1 MIRIARFAPALCAL
15 LLGITSTQICH
26 AAETADVPLD
36 HYYGFQPL
44 EIVKLSDR
52 AHSLQAGDFNHDG
65 LNDVVAVDN
74 SKNRITILL
83 QRSKKVDP
91 TTAQSTDQVNQV
103 EDSLR
108 FETRHLPVD
117 RDIQALCSGDFN
129 GDGRTDLA
137 HFGEPDRLT
146 IRYQPESGVW
156 KDTKELRLPEI
167 QPKAFAINSGD
178 LNGDKKT
185 DLVALGKTA
194 TYVILQKTDGT
205 LADPIMI
212 RNTSPSLGL
221 AMIADLNGDG
231 RDDLFTQATDD
242 QKQPFCIRLQNAEGK
257 LGPELRFR
265 LEEPRGIVLQDMDG
279 KPGAEILAIDSR
291 TNRVRM
297 FNIEQKSGSKTPGGD
312 DEKLGRIVQYGY
324 GSSESGDRDLEIG
337 DVDGDGKADVV
348 VSDPDKAQ
356 IVVFLQKNKE
366 LDLGT
371 SYPSFLGASQLRL
384 SDVDGDKTAEV
395 IVFSSKENSVGISKF
410 ENGRLGFPKNIDTT
424 GEVKVF
430 EVVDLNGDGK
440 DELVVVTKDAAGKGR
455 GAAKYL
461 VTPLSRESDGSWKPT
476 KLKGKDSIEVE
487 LKGDPQRMVKVDA
500 NLDGKSDLL
509 LTYDGGKAPKLL
521 LQKDG
526 ELVAESET
534 GGIQLGEVRAG
545 AVSNGQLEKPVFLVA
560 QGNFARSMSLDPQNK
575 WQVLDQY
582 NAGEA
587 NSRVEGA
594 ATLDMDGQPGN
605 EIVLV
610 DTGSNKIRIF
620 RKSMSG
626 YTSWRELELAPF
638 QYRGL
643 KVADLNDDGR
653 QDLVLAGPGRFAV
666 VYAGQAEYKL
676 QELASFESKL
686 KDVFLMD
693 LVAGDLNNDGIPDV
707 AVFDARTHLIEILA
721 YQREK
726 GQLVHGIQFKV
737 FESKSF
743 QRSSDSGFQPRE
755 GAVADVTGDKL
766 PDLLLLSHDRLLVY
780 PQDNGETPAASAAAG
795 K

>member
-1 MIRIARFAPALCAL
+1 MIKTALSVSCAL
-15 LLGITSTQICH
+15 VLGLHSAHTVQ
-26 AAETADVPLD
+26 AAEAAEVPLD

-65 LNDVVAVDN
+65 LTDVVAVDN

-91 TTAQSTDQVNQV
+91 TTHTSDQVNHI

-129 GDGRTDLA
+129 GDGRTDIA

-156 KDTKELRLPEI
+156 KETKELRLPEI
-167 QPKAFAINSGD
+167 QGKPFAINAGD

-194 TYVILQKTDGT
+194 TYVLLQKPDGT
-205 LADPIMI
+205 LADPIVL
-212 RNTSPSLGL
+212 RNTSQQLGL

-242 QKQPFCIRLQNAEGK
+242 QKQPFCIRLQNAENK

-279 KPGAEILAIDSR
+279 QPGAEILAIDSR

-297 FNIEQKSGSKTPGGD
+297 FDIEQKTGSDG
-312 DEKLGRIVQYGY
+312 EKLGRIVQYGY
-324 GSSESGDRDLEIG
+324 GSSDSGDRDLEVADI
-337 DVDGDGKADVV
+337 DGDGEADIA

-356 IVVFLQKNKE
+356 VVIFLQKNKE

-384 SDVDGDKTAEV
+384 ADLDGDKTAEV
-395 IVFSSKENSVGISKF
+395 VVFSPKENTIGVSKF
-410 ENGRLGFPKNIDTT
+410 ENGRLGFPKSIDTT
-424 GEVKVF
+424 GEIKVF
-430 EVVDLNGDGK
+430 ELIELTGDAK
-440 DELVVVTKDAAGKGR
+440 DELVIVTKDAGGRNR
-455 GAAKYL
+455 GASKYL
-461 VTPLSRESDGSWKPT
+461 VSALSRESDGSWMPL
-476 KLKGKDSIEVE
+476 KLKGQDNLEVE

-500 NLDGKSDLL
+500 NQDGKSDLL
-509 LTYDGGKAPKLL
+509 LTFDGKAPKLIMQRETGAL
-521 LQKDG
+521 T
-526 ELVAESET
+526 AETEA
-534 GGIQLGEVRAG
+534 GGIQLGEARSGSVF
-545 AVSNGQLEKPVFLVA
+545 NGQLDKPVFLVA
-560 QGNFARSMSLDPQNK
+560 QGNFVRSMSLDDQNK
-575 WQVLDQY
+575 WRVVDQF
-582 NAGEA
+582 NAGES
-587 NSRVEGA
+587 NSRIEGA

-605 EIVLV
+605 EVVLV
-610 DTGSNKIRIF
+610 DTGANKIRIF
-620 RKSMSG
+620 RKSPTG
-626 YTSWRELELAPF
+626 YSAWRELELGPF

-643 KVADLNDDGR
+643 KVADLNDDGK
-653 QDLVLAGPGRFAV
+653 QDLILAGPGRFAV
-666 VYAGQAEYKL
+666 VYAGLSEFKL

-693 LVAGDLNNDGIPDV
+693 LVAGDLNNDGKPDV
-707 AVFDARTHLIEILA
+707 AVFDSRTHLIEILA
-721 YQREK
+721 YQGEK
-726 GQLVHGIQFKV
+726 GLVHAIQFKV

-755 GAVADVTGDKL
+755 GIIADVTGDKL
-766 PDLLLLSHDRLLVY
+766 PDLILLSHDRLLVY
-780 PQDNGETPAASAAAG
+780 PQDSGDTPPASAAGG

>member
-1 MIRIARFAPALCAL
+1 MIRFALRRPGLCAL
-15 LLGITSTQICH
+15 VLSLLSAPLCG
-26 AAETADVPLD
+26 AAETTEVPLD

-52 AHSLQAGDFNHDG
+52 AHSLQAGDFNNDG
-65 LNDVVAVDN
+65 LIDVVAVDN
-74 SKNRITILL
+74 SKNRITLLL
-83 QRSKKVDP
+83 QRSKKIDP
-91 TTAQSTDQVNQV
+91 TTHSSDQVNQI

-117 RDIQALCSGDFN
+117 RDIQALCMGDFN
-129 GDGRTDLA
+129 GDGRIDLA

-156 KDTKELRLPEI
+156 KDSKELRLPEI

-178 LNGDKKT
+178 LNGDKRT
-185 DLVALGKTA
+185 DLVALGKSA
-194 TYVILQKTDGT
+194 TYVILQKEDGT
-205 LADPIMI
+205 LADPVVL

-242 QKQPFCIRLQNAEGK
+242 QKQPFCIRLQNGEGK

-297 FNIEQKSGSKTPGGD
+297 FSIEQKGSTAKGAGG

-324 GSSESGDRDLEIG
+324 GGAESGDRDLEIA
-337 DVDGDGKADVV
+337 DVDGDGRPDVV

-356 IVVFLQKNKE
+356 VVVFLQKEKE

-384 SDVDGDKTAEV
+384 SDIDGDKAAEV
-395 IVFSSKENSVGISKF
+395 VVFSSKENSIGISKF
-410 ENGRLGFPKNIDTT
+410 EDGRLGFPKNVETT
-424 GEVKVF
+424 GELKAF
-430 EVVDLNGDGK
+430 EMVDLNGDGK
-440 DELVVVTKDAAGKGR
+440 DELVVVTKDSAGRGR
-455 GAAKYL
+455 GASKYN
-461 VTPLSRESDGSWKPT
+461 VSVFMRGADGKWGNPPSPKPV
-476 KLKGKDSIEVE
+476 EVE
-487 LKGDPQRMVKVDA
+487 LKGDPHRMVKVDA
-500 NLDGKSDLL
+500 NLDGKWDLL

-526 ELVAESET
+526 ELLPEAES

-545 AVSNGQLEKPVFLVA
+545 AVFNGQLDKPAFLVA
-560 QGNFARSMSLDPQNK
+560 QGNFARSMTLDAQNK

-582 NAGEA
+582 NAGES
-587 NSRVEGA
+587 NSRVEGV

-605 EIVLV
+605 EIVLI
-610 DTGSNKIRIF
+610 DTGANKIRIF
-620 RKSMSG
+620 RKSMAG
-626 YTSWRELELAPF
+626 YSAWRELELAPF

-643 KVADLNDDGR
+643 KVADLNGDGR
-653 QDLVLAGPGRFAV
+653 ADLVLAGPGRFAV
-666 VYAGQAEYKL
+666 VYAGQSEYKL
-676 QELASFESKL
+676 TELASFESKL

-693 LVAGDLNNDGIPDV
+693 LVAGDLNHDGIPDV

-726 GQLVHGIQFKV
+726 AQLVHAIQFKV

-755 GAVADVTGDKL
+755 GAIADVTGDKL
-766 PDLLLLSHDRLLVY
+766 ADLLLLSHDRLLVY
-780 PQDNGETPAASAAAG
+780 PQDGGEAPAATKASAG

>member
-1 MIRIARFAPALCAL
+1 MIRIARRRLGLCAL
-15 LLGITSTQICH
+15 VLGLSSATFCR
-26 AAETADVPLD
+26 AAETTEVPLD

-65 LNDVVAVDN
+65 LTDVVAVDN
-74 SKNRITILL
+74 SKNRITLLL
-83 QRSKKVDP
+83 QRSKKIDP
-91 TTAQSTDQVNQV
+91 TTHTSDQVNQI

-117 RDIQALCSGDFN
+117 RDIQALCVGDFN

-156 KDTKELRLPEI
+156 KDSKELRLPEI
-167 QPKAFAINSGD
+167 QPKAFAINAGD
-178 LNGDKKT
+178 LNGDKRT
-185 DLVALGKTA
+185 DLVALGKSA
-194 TYVILQKTDGT
+194 TYVILQKADGT
-205 LADPIMI
+205 LADPVVL
-212 RNTSPSLGL
+212 RNTSQSLGL

-242 QKQPFCIRLQNAEGK
+242 QKQPFCIRLQNNEGK

-297 FNIEQKSGSKTPGGD
+297 FSIEQKVTAAKGAGD
-312 DEKLGRIVQYGY
+312 DDKLGRIVQFGY
-324 GSSESGDRDLEIG
+324 GGAESGDRDLEIA
-337 DVDGDGKADVV
+337 DVDGDGKPDVV

-356 IVVFLQKNKE
+356 VVVFLQKEKE

-384 SDVDGDKTAEV
+384 SDVDGDKAAEV
-395 IVFSSKENSVGISKF
+395 VVFSSKENSIGISKF
-410 ENGRLGFPKNIDTT
+410 ENGRLGFPKNIETS
-424 GEVKVF
+424 GELKVF
-430 EVVDLNGDGK
+430 EMADLNGDGK
-440 DELVVVTKDAAGKGR
+440 DELIVVTKDSAGRGR
-455 GAAKYL
+455 GAGKYNVSVL
-461 VTPLSRESDGSWKPT
+461 LRGADGKWSPARPTPL
-476 KLKGKDSIEVE
+476 EVE

-500 NLDGKSDLL
+500 NLDGKWDLL

-521 LQKDG
+521 LQTDG
-526 ELVAESET
+526 ELVPEGET

-545 AVSNGQLEKPVFLVA
+545 AVFNGQLDKPVFLVA
-560 QGNFARSMSLDPQNK
+560 QGNFARSMSLDAQNK

-582 NAGEA
+582 NAGES
-587 NSRVEGA
+587 NSRVEGV

-605 EIVLV
+605 EIVLI
-610 DTGSNKIRIF
+610 DTGANKIRIF
-620 RKSMSG
+620 RKSMAG
-626 YTSWRELELAPF
+626 YSAWRELELAPF
-638 QYRGL
+638 QFRGL
-643 KVADLNDDGR
+643 KVADLNGDGR
-653 QDLVLAGPGRFAV
+653 ADLVLAGPGRFAV
-666 VYAGQAEYKL
+666 IYAGQSEYKL
-676 QELASFESKL
+676 TELASFESKL

-726 GQLVHGIQFKV
+726 AQLVHAIQFKV

-755 GAVADVTGDKL
+755 GLIADVTGDKL

-780 PQDNGETPAASAAAG
+780 PQDGGGETPAANAAAG

>member
-1 MIRIARFAPALCAL
+1 MIRIARLPLRLCAL
-15 LLGITSTQICH
+15 VFSFSTAQLCI
-26 AAETADVPLD
+26 AAEAADIPLD

-65 LNDVVAVDN
+65 LMDVVAVDN
-74 SKNRITILL
+74 SKNRITLLL
-83 QRSKKVDP
+83 QRAKKIDP
-91 TTAQSTDQVNQV
+91 TAPSTEQVNQI

-117 RDIQALCSGDFN
+117 RDIQALCLGDFN
-129 GDGRTDLA
+129 GDGRIDLA

-178 LNGDKKT
+178 LNGDKRT
-185 DLVALGKTA
+185 DLVALGKSS
-194 TYVILQKTDGT
+194 TYVILQKPDGT
-205 LADPIMI
+205 LADPVVL
-212 RNTSPSLGL
+212 RNTSQSLGL

-265 LEEPRGIVLQDMDG
+265 LEEPRGIVLHDMDG

-297 FNIEQKSGSKTPGGD
+297 FNIEQKTGATTPGGA
-312 DEKLGRIVQYGY
+312 DEKLGRTVQYGY
-324 GSSESGDRDLEIG
+324 GSSESGDRDLQIG

-356 IVVFLQKNKE
+356 VVVFLQKNKE

-384 SDVDGDKTAEV
+384 SDVDGDKTSEV
-395 IVFSSKENSVGISKF
+395 VVFSPKENSIGISKF
-410 ENGRLGFPKNIDTT
+410 EGGRLGFPKIIETS
-424 GEVKVF
+424 GELKVF
-430 EVVDLNGDGK
+430 EMLDLRGDATE
-440 DELVVVTKDAAGKGR
+440 ELVVVTKDAAGRGR
-455 GAAKYL
+455 GASKYN
-461 VTPLSRESDGSWKPT
+461 VSVLSREADGSWKPI
-476 KLKGKDSIEVE
+476 KLKGQDSLEIE

-500 NLDGKSDLL
+500 NLDGKWDLL
-509 LTYDGGKAPKLL
+509 LTFDGGKAPRLL
-521 LQKDG
+521 VQKDG
-526 ELVAESET
+526 EFVPDVEV
-534 GGIQLGEVRAG
+534 GGVQLGEVRSG
-545 AVSNGQLEKPVFLVA
+545 AVFNGQLDKPTFLVA
-560 QGNFARSMSLDPQNK
+560 QGNFVRSMSLDPQNK
-575 WQVLDQY
+575 WQILDQY

-610 DTGSNKIRIF
+610 DTGANKLRIF
-620 RKSMSG
+620 RKSMTG
-626 YTSWRELELAPF
+626 YTAWRELELAPF

-653 QDLVLAGPGRFAV
+653 QDLILAGPGRFAV
-666 VYAGQAEYKL
+666 IYAGQSEYKL

-721 YQREK
+721 YQREQA
-726 GQLVHGIQFKV
+726 QLVHAIQFKV

-755 GAVADVTGDKL
+755 GGIADVTGDKL

-780 PQDNGETPAASAAAG
+780 PQDGGEPTPSASAAAG

>member
-15 LLGITSTQICH
+15 LSISSAGICG
-26 AAETADVPLD
+26 AADTAEVPLD

-65 LNDVVAVDN
+65 LTDCVAVDN

-83 QRSKKVDP
+83 QRSKKFDP
-91 TTAQSTDQVNQV
+91 TTVHTTDQVNQV

-108 FETRHLPVD
+108 FEARHLPVD

-129 GDGRTDLA
+129 SDGRLDLA

-167 QPKAFAINSGD
+167 QPKPFSINAGD

-194 TYVILQKTDGT
+194 TYVILQKADGT
-205 LADPIMI
+205 LADPITL
-212 RNTSPSLGL
+212 RNTSQSLGL

-242 QKQPFCIRLQNAEGK
+242 QKQPFCIRLQNGEGK

-265 LEEPRGIVLQDMDG
+265 LEEPRGIVLTDMDG

-297 FNIEQKSGSKTPGGD
+297 FNIEQKVGSKTAGSD

-324 GSSESGDRDLEIG
+324 GSSESGDRDLEVG
-337 DVDGDGKADVV
+337 DVDGDGKSDVV
-348 VSDPDKAQ
+348 VSDPEKAQ
-356 IVVFLQKNKE
+356 VVVFLQKNKE

-384 SDVDGDKTAEV
+384 SDVDGDKTSEV
-395 IVFSSKENSVGISKF
+395 IVFSSKENSIGISKF
-410 ENGRLGFPKNIDTT
+410 DGGRLGFPKNIETT
-424 GEVKVF
+424 GELKVF
-430 EVVDLNGDGK
+430 ELVDLNGDSK
-440 DELVVVTKDAAGKGR
+440 DELVVVTKDEAGRGR
-455 GAAKYL
+455 GASKYKVSAL
-461 VTPLSRESDGSWKPT
+461 ARESDGAWKPM
-476 KLKGKDSIEVE
+476 KLKGKDSLEVE
-487 LKGDPQRMVKVDA
+487 LKGDPQRMIKVDA

-526 ELVAESET
+526 ELVSENET

-545 AVSNGQLEKPVFLVA
+545 AVFNGQLEKPAFLVA

-610 DTGSNKIRIF
+610 DTGSNKLRIF

-626 YTSWRELELAPF
+626 YTAWRDLELAPF

-653 QDLVLAGPGRFAV
+653 QDLILAGPGRFAV

-693 LVAGDLNNDGIPDV
+693 LVAGDLNNDGVPDV
-707 AVFDARTHLIEILA
+707 AVFDSRTHLIEILA
-721 YQREK
+721 YQGEK
-726 GQLVHGIQFKV
+726 GLVHAIQFKV

-755 GAVADVTGDKL
+755 GIVADVTGDKL
-766 PDLLLLSHDRLLVY
+766 ADLLLLSHDRLLVY
-780 PQDNGETPAASAAAG
+780 PQDSGETAAPSAAAG